1 MRKYPYHV
9 QYPASKSLRA
19 YIKPTIGIGSRF
31 AVLPSVGGRVFFDQD
46 YNVNMPYHDNIFG
59 GVFDRRYVD
68 HQFAFIGTTG
78 PMLANDLMAIGRIDL
93 RYRFG
98 KNLYLSAIV
107 NVLYTKSIGEH
118 ESNLMES
125 WPSEDDPVWAA
136 SLESGEEVKPNTE
149 FWVRGL
155 GLEVAYKSMIGPI
168 SFDLMWND
176 VTKRFSGYLNIGY
189 FF

>member
-1 MRKYPYHV
+1 
-9 QYPASKSLRA
+9 LRA
-19 YIKPTIGIGSRF
+19 YFKPTIGIGSRF
-31 AVLPSVGGRVFFDQD
+31 AVLPSVGGRVFFDKD
-46 YNVNMPYHDNIFG
+46 YNENIPYLENIFG
-59 GVFDRRYVD
+59 GVFDRRYID

-78 PMLANDLMAIGRIDL
+78 PMLANDLMAIGRVDL

-98 KNLYLSAIV
+98 KNLFFSAIV
-107 NVLYTKSIGEH
+107 NVLYTKSIAEH
-118 ESNLMES
+118 VTNILES
-125 WPSEDDPVWAA
+125 WPSDDDPVW
-136 SLESGEEVKPNTE
+136 ESGEDVKPNTE

-176 VTKRFSGYLNIGY
+176 VTKRFGGYLNIGY